1 MRTFFA
7 SVAVLAVA
15 AFPAKADHRVSKAE
29 RAKLE
34 AAVAAQGCSGGK
46 MEWDEDDHEFEV
58 EDVRCNDGHIYELK
72 FNSDFTLRSKK
83 RDH

>member
-7 SVAVLAVA
+7 SAALIALV
-15 AFPAKADHRVSKAE
+15 AFPAKADRPVTEAQ

-34 AAVAAQGCSGGK
+34 AAVAAQGCTGGK

-58 EDVRCNDGHIYELK
+58 EDVRCSDGHRYELK
-72 FNSDFTLRSKK
+72 FRSDYRLKSKK